1 MTAAIGLLALSVGAI
16 VLHLWLVRTDGRN
29 Q

>member
-1 MTAAIGLLALSVGAI
+1 MVEAIGLLALTVGAI